1 MRRASCLGIPALCCA
16 MLCASASFAQDVQ
29 VNPVDT
35 KSPSQDNDT
44 TQSETSHAVF
54 GSTIVAAYN
63 DSSLGAS
70 EGLSLTS
77 FMSYSYSTNGGASWT
92 SGGPVLPPTG
102 KQVMGDPMVAVD
114 ANGTFY
120 MATLIGPGGFAI
132 SGVAVYQSTATSPAV
147 VFGAPVVVNGIVGS
161 NDDKEWL
168 AIDTSGGPYNGRVYV
183 AWSELS
189 STATN
194 EVAEIEEIHSTS
206 TSPLTFTAPVAL
218 TGLDLFHHGANLALG
233 PSGEVYLAWSALVFP
248 FSGITGGTV
257 RLLKSTDGGTTWVN
271 PNPSDPNPNQTVAT
285 YNVTP
290 SLLTSGGVDIRT
302 RNFPYLAVDSTPAG
316 SATRGNVYLTYQSKT
331 SASSTDNS
339 DIFFASSTNGG
350 AAWSTPR
357 TINKGPAVTSDADT
371 TTNDN
376 WQPAIAV
383 SPTTSLIT
391 VTFYDRREDPS
402 NLKIKLYRALSSD
415 GGATFFDQASSAV
428 SFQPDTGYDPVVNSV
443 YMGDYNFASSNTTT
457 QATWGDERN
466 LCTPPSGAANPCSPS
481 GRPDMDVFTNNT
493 ALLHGPDLFITPWGF
508 VTGVGP
514 AWQTPD
520 IFVVDATNTQVN
532 AEKGIVNL
540 LRARVKNV
548 GDVASSGATV
558 TFRYAPWFTGI
569 TPADMKTI
577 GTVAQDFTPGQTIV
591 VPIDWDLTDLSD
603 TNGGLWPAPISTF
616 SHFCVQVT
624 VTLASDVNQGNNFA
638 QNNFFDVETGFSI
651 FGESAFLVGNPFER
665 EVEARLNLKVPK
677 GYAARV
683 IGVPANEPFKLKGNE
698 IKLAVIHVD
707 SPKESRA
714 PKADQIAQLD
724 FVVNGESLG
733 GIQLRLAKAN
743 QIPYPEHGFSASRDS
758 LFRAALAALRER
770 KEGPSF
776 ADEKRGIITSRQV
789 HVSAAELKGLVLPE
803 AARQIGPA
811 GGYYIVTLKVA
822 TISAPPQIAGTKA
835 NSAITSAVSF
845 ETVLIASSPAYVITG
860 GAPLP
865 SNGALERTYFEVISG
880 MLAEKK

>member
-1 MRRASCLGIPALCCA
+1 MRHAFCLGVLALCCA
-16 MLCASASFAQDVQ
+16 MLCPSASFAQDVQ

-35 KSPSQDNDT
+35 NKPNQDNDT

-54 GSTIVAAYN
+54 GSTIVVAYN
-63 DSSLGAS
+63 DSTQAASL
-70 EGLSLTS
+70 GLSLTS
-77 FMSYSYSTNGGASWT
+77 FMSYAYSTNGGANWT
-92 SGGPVLPPTG
+92 YGGLVLPPTG
-102 KQVMGDPMVAVD
+102 QQVLGDPMVTVD
-114 ANGTFY
+114 TNGTFY
-120 MATLIGPGGFAI
+120 IATLIGPGGFAI
-132 SGVAVYQSTATSPAV
+132 SGVALYQSTATSPAV
-147 VFGAPVVVNGIVGS
+147 VFGAPVVVNGINATS
-161 NDDKEWL
+161 DDKEWL
-168 AIDTSGGPYNGRVYV
+168 AVDNSGGAYNGRVYV

-189 STATN
+189 SSGSN
-194 EVAEIEEIHSTS
+194 EVAQIEEIHSTS
-206 TSPLTFTAPVAL
+206 TSPLTFTGPVAL
-218 TGLDLFHHGANLALG
+218 TGLDLFHHGANLAVG
-233 PSGEVYLAWSALVFP
+233 PSGEVYLAWSAFVFP
-248 FSGITGGTV
+248 FSGITGGTI

-285 YNVTP
+285 LTVTP
-290 SLLTSGGVDIRT
+290 SDFTSGGVTIRT
-302 RNFPYLAVDSTPAG
+302 RDFPYLAVDSTPAS
-316 SATRGNVYLTYQSKT
+316 SATRGNVYLAYQSKT

-371 TTNDN
+371 TNNDN

-383 SPTTSLIT
+383 APTTSLIT
-391 VTFYDRREDPS
+391 VTFYDRREDPA
-402 NLKIKLYRALSSD
+402 NVKIKLYRALSSD
-415 GGATFFDQASSAV
+415 GGATWFDQPASAV
-428 SFQPDTGYDPVVNSV
+428 SFQPDTGYDPLVNST
-443 YMGDYNFASSNTTT
+443 YMGDYNFATSGTTT

-514 AWQTPD
+514 TWQTPD

-532 AEKGIVNL
+532 AEKGLVNL

-548 GDVASSGATV
+548 GDVASSGATI
-558 TFRYAPWFTGI
+558 TFKFAPWFTGI

-591 VPIDWDLTDLSD
+591 VPINWDLTNLSD
-603 TNGGLWPAPISTF
+603 TNGGLWPAPISAF
-616 SHFCVQVT
+616 DHFCVQVT

-665 EVEARLNLKVPK
+665 EAEARLNLKVPK
-677 GYAARV
+677 GYSARI

-707 SPKESRA
+707 PPKESRV
-714 PKADQIAQLD
+714 PKTAQIAPLD
-724 FVVNGESLG
+724 FGINGESLG

-743 QIPYPEHGFSASRDS
+743 QIPFPEHGYEASRES
-758 LFRAALAALRER
+758 VFRAALRALQER

-776 ADEKRGIITSRQV
+776 ADDKRGMINSRQV
-789 HVSAAELKGLVLPE
+789 HVSAAELRSLVLPE
-803 AARQIGPA
+803 AAQKIGPD
-811 GGYYIVTLKVA
+811 GGYYIITLKVA
-822 TISAPPQIAGTKA
+822 TISQPPQIAGTKA
-835 NSAITSAVSF
+835 NAAITSAVSVQ
-845 ETVLIASSPAYVITG
+845 TVLIASSPAYVITG
-860 GAPLP
+860 GMPLP
-865 SNGALERTYFEVISG
+865 SNGALERAYFQAISRA
-880 MLAEKK
+880 LAEK